1 MDIKEMNFD
10 ELQTRKS
17 ELAEELKTA
26 DLERLDGINAE
37 LDAIEERKNE
47 LKAEA
52 EERAKVVE
60 EIINAPEPT
69 PIIEERN
76 NTMTSK
82 EIRNSQEYI
91 DAYVEYCKRGYD
103 LERMGAEART
113 LLTQNAENNGTIAV
127 PVYVEERINTAW
139 ENDEIMKRVRR
150 TFLPGNVKVGVEV
163 ASSGA
168 VVHPEGGEA
177 ITEETLNITYVN
189 LVGEYLKKM
198 VKISHTA
205 MALTGTSF
213 LDYLYDEIEYH
224 LVKKAVDETL
234 TAISSSNLA
243 ETVTLAQGTEITTA
257 TIIEAEGRLGGE
269 ARDVVAIMSRATASS
284 IKAKALENNFYYDP
298 FDGLEVLYA
307 DTDKVFIVDLSGV
320 QANFPEG
327 ANPRFIFDEF
337 TEAPANI
344 VRIIGRLLFAVDLVA
359 KGKAVI
365 IDEGEE

>member
-1 MDIKEMNFD
+1 MEIKEMNFD

-37 LDAIEERKNE
+37 LDAIEERKKE

-60 EIINAPEPT
+60 EIISAPEPT

-82 EIRNSQEYI
+82 EIRNTQEYI

-103 LERMGAEART
+103 LERVGAEART
-113 LLTQNAENNGTIAV
+113 LLTENATNGTIAV

-168 VVHPEGGEA
+168 VVHPEGGNA
-177 ITEETLNITYVN
+177 ITEETLEITYVN

-205 MALTGTSF
+205 MALTGTAF

-234 TAISSSNLA
+234 DAIAGSNLV
-243 ETVTLAQGTEITTA
+243 ETVTIAQGTDITTA
-257 TIIEAEGRLGGE
+257 SIIEAEGKLGGE

-307 DTDKVFIVDLSGV
+307 GTDKVFIVDLSGV

-344 VRIIGRLLFAVDLVA
+344 VRIIGRLLFAVGLVA

>member
-1 MDIKEMNFD
+1 MEIKEMNFD

-37 LDAIEERKNE
+37 LDAIEERKKE

-60 EIINAPEPT
+60 EIISAPEPT

-82 EIRNSQEYI
+82 EIRNTQEYI

-103 LERMGAEART
+103 LERVGAEART
-113 LLTQNAENNGTIAV
+113 LLTENATNGTIAV

-168 VVHPEGGEA
+168 VVHPEGGNA
-177 ITEETLNITYVN
+177 ITEETLEITYVN

-205 MALTGTSF
+205 MALTGTAF

-234 TAISSSNLA
+234 DAIAGSNLV
-243 ETVTLAQGTEITTA
+243 ETVTIAQGTDITTA
-257 TIIEAEGRLGGE
+257 SIIEAEGKLGGE

-307 DTDKVFIVDLSGV
+307 GTDKVFIVDLSGV

-344 VRIIGRLLFAVDLVA
+344 VRIIGRLLFAVGLVA

-365 IDEGEE
+365 INEGEE